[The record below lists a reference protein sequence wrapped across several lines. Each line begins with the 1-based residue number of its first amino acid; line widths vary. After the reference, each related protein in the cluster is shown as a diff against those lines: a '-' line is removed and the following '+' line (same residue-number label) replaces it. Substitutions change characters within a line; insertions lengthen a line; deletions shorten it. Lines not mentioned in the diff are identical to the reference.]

1 MIAWNL
7 SSNDSGSNVGSSWEE
22 AEGLVGMVVPLVK
35 LDTSS
40 WNLAEISARSWNT
53 VVSLLLGQ
61 VQGNPDHAPAHNG
74 KPFWPMALAIC
85 HCRQLVPMVGQKVFS
100 FQHHGFVLVGLELV
114 HLMSAQTFAN
124 AILAFG
130 RTQLAAK
137 DTGPKPWEGC
147 GLLFEVHVC
156 YLGEHFLSNAYG
168 SSKGFSW
175 QSHIL

>member
-1 MIAWNL
+1 
-7 SSNDSGSNVGSSWEE
+7 
-22 AEGLVGMVVPLVK
+22 MVVPLVK

-53 VVSLLLGQ
+53 VVSLPLLSFLVRCKATLIMHLPIMESPSGPWPLPSAIADNWSQ
-61 VQGNPDHAPAHNG
+61 WLVKKFSASSTMVL
-74 KPFWPMALAIC
+74 FWLDLSLSTSCLPKHLPMPSWHLGALNW
-85 HCRQLVPMVGQKVFS
+85 QLR
-100 FQHHGFVLVGLELV
+100 
-114 HLMSAQTFAN
+114 
-124 AILAFG
+124 ILALSHG
-130 RTQLAAK
+130 
-137 DTGPKPWEGC
+137 EGC